1 LPANATPALSFAARA
16 LPRIPASAATRLKL
30 ARAQL
35 AALAAVAA
43 TGSVSIFAAQVLLA
57 IALAIFALRVARGQ
71 ARFRALPIDAPVL
84 AFCVWT
90 LLSAS
95 FSPNPVASHENAKKL
110 VLFTVCYLAVAGM
123 RDREHRERVLD
134 ATLLG
139 GLALAGF
146 ALAQYYFLGFDTL
159 DNRPR
164 GFLGH
169 YMTASGLAMGVLV
182 LAVARLSVTSV
193 PGRRPS
199 ARDWQ
204 ALLALAA
211 LLATLTLARRTG
223 LFPVEAE
230 RAFVAALA
238 AAAALLALARGDWP
252 GPSTRWTLALVASFL
267 CAWSLVLSRTRNAW
281 LGTLAGLAT
290 IAALRAPRAL
300 LLLPAGL
307 AALLIVRPPQLIDRL
322 TLRDASSVDRFY
334 MWQAGIDMVLDKP
347 VFGQGPGMVSA
358 LYPRY
363 RWPEAP
369 NPAAPHLHD
378 NFIQIA
384 AERGLPCLGF
394 YLWLLFV
401 LLRDAW
407 RAARDGLSSEARERG
422 VPALA
427 VLLAVIVAGA
437 FEYNFGDSEV
447 LMFTLLVAGL
457 PYSHPEIEEPACA

>member
-1 LPANATPALSFAARA
+1 MSANQTPDLSFAARA
-16 LPRIPASAATRLKL
+16 LPRIPARAASLLKL
-30 ARAQL
+30 ERAQLAVL
-35 AALAAVAA
+35 AALAA
-43 TGSVSIFAAQVLLA
+43 TSSVSIFAAQVLLA
-57 IALAIFALRVARGQ
+57 IGLLIFGVRLARGQ
-71 ARFRALPIDAPVL
+71 TRFRSLPIDAPVL
-84 AFCVWT
+84 AFGVWT

-95 FSPNPVASHENAKKL
+95 FSPNPGASHENAKKL
-110 VLFTVCYLAVAGM
+110 VLFTVTYLAASSM
-123 RDREHRERVLD
+123 RAREDRERVLD
-134 ATLLG
+134 AVLLG
-139 GLALAGF
+139 GLTLCGF
-146 ALAQYYFLGFDTL
+146 ALLQFYFLGFDTL

-182 LAVARLSVTSV
+182 LGIARLSVRSV
-193 PGRRPS
+193 PFRRPS
-199 ARDWQ
+199 APDVR
-204 ALLALAA
+204 ALAVIAA
-211 LLATLTLARRTG
+211 LLAGLTLSKRAG

-230 RAFVAALA
+230 RLVVAAVAVA
-238 AAAALLALARGDWP
+238 AATLALLRNGWP
-252 GPSTRWTLALVASFL
+252 GPSARSLLGLLACFL

-281 LGTLAGLAT
+281 LGTLAGLCT

-307 AALLIVRPPQLIDRL
+307 GALLVLRPPQLIDRL
-322 TLRDASSVDRFY
+322 TLRDASSVDRYY

-347 VFGQGPGMVSA
+347 VFGQGPGMVRA

-369 NPAAPHLHD
+369 NPVAPHLHD

-384 AERGLPCLGF
+384 AERGLLCLGF

-407 RAARDGLSSEARERG
+407 RAARDALSDTRERG

-427 VLLAVIVAGA
+427 VIVALIVAGA

-447 LMFTLLVAGL
+447 LMFTLLVAAL
-457 PYSHPEIEEPACA
+457 PYSDPEAAA